1 MNRKKLKTELLKMIE
16 QLPSGDDAVGRRMAV
31 EGWQRDFVAA
41 LLRKKPY
48 LLSNEAIYL
57 SSLID
62 GTDLDSNKISPQLLP
77 CTCREDYDLYDYL
90 RMLSSFPTQDR
101 PGRRMKFLVRDV
113 GHPGAPVM
121 GICCLSSTI
130 KQLKALDQWIGWAGK
145 EWQTIRTHNL
155 AFIMD
160 ISTCLGIPP
169 YSYLTSGKLLCYM
182 MLSNEVRELYRQR
195 YEFKPSE
202 SKNRILKDIVLLL
215 TTGAF
220 GENTPQ
226 YKGITFSGQKQ
237 FRLIGLTSGYS
248 TFQVSPALYKQ
259 IKQLVNSN
267 GQSQIPTIDGGASAK
282 LRILRYG
289 ARELGIDE
297 EQLVFSGHRR
307 AVFAAPIAVNW
318 REFLRME
325 TQRIEYCDYP
335 LQELINEWKSRW
347 LRRRLRARHVRTQ
360 ISAFRPDLLRI
371 SRLIDARQCP
381 KQKSS
386 PSPNET

>member
-1 MNRKKLKTELLKMIE
+1 MNRKKLKTEILKMIE
-16 QLPSGDDAVGRRMAV
+16 QLPSGDDAVGRRIAV
-31 EGWQRDFVAA
+31 EGWQSDFVAA

-48 LLSNEAIYL
+48 LLSNEAFYL

-62 GTDLDSNKISPQLLP
+62 GMDLDPYKISPQLVP
-77 CTCREDYDLYDYL
+77 CVCREDYDLYDYL
-90 RMLSSFPTQDR
+90 RMWSSFPTQDR
-101 PGRRMKFLVRDV
+101 PGRRMKFLVRDM
-113 GHPGAPVM
+113 GHSGAPVM

-130 KQLKALDQWIGWAGK
+130 KQLKALDEWIGWAGK
-145 EWQTIRTHNL
+145 GWQTIRTQNL

-195 YEFKPSE
+195 YEFKLSRG
-202 SKNRILKDIVLLL
+202 KNRILKDIVLLV

-237 FRLIGLTSGYS
+237 FKLIGLTSGYS
-248 TFQVSPALYKQ
+248 TFQVPPSIYNQ

-267 GQSQIPTIDGGASAK
+267 GQSHIPTIDGGASAK

-325 TQRIEYCDYP
+325 TQQIEYCDYS

-347 LRRRLRARHVRTQ
+347 LERRLEARNVKAQVT
-360 ISAFRPDLLRI
+360 AFRPEQLRI
-371 SRLIDARQCP
+371 SGLIEARQGP
-381 KQKSS
+381 KQQSS
-386 PSPNET
+386 PPSNET